1 MISIDDEVGMSCGIH
16 IVAFA
21 RVTIDDDT
29 MIGDSANLRDTNH
42 RTGTGGPMRTSEDD
56 AMPIVIDR
64 NAWIGRGVTILP
76 GETIGDG
83 GVDGAD
89 TVVSHDGHRDRMVV
103 SVSAK
108 PLPEGRLE

>member
-1 MISIDDEVGMSCGIH
+1 MISIDDAVGMSCGID

-21 RVTIDDDT
+21 RVTIDDGT

-42 RTGTGGPMRTSEDD
+42 RTGSGAPMRTSDDD
-56 AMPIVIDR
+56 AMPCVIER
-64 NAWIGRGVTILP
+64 NAWIGRGVTILT

-83 GVDGAD
+83 GVAGAD
-89 TVVSHDGHRDRMVV
+89 TVVGDDGHRDRMVV

-108 PLPEGRLE
+108 ALPEGRLE